1 MIIKWSMFL
10 TPHLFCRDNI
20 IQPMGVDAEGKLVP
34 MSGLR
39 ENSLTEEG
47 KSGSENEGEAD
58 EGEKD

>member
-1 MIIKWSMFL
+1 MFFDW
-10 TPHLFCRDNI
+10 FCRDNI

-39 ENSLTEEG
+39 ENSLEEG
-47 KSGSENEGEAD
+47 QSGSEHNGE